1 MKILKLINALPIIAI
16 GVLAWH
22 SLQPKTSRETV
33 LSVPANQSASIKIP
47 NGELDPDAAAS
58 LPEYEVIP
66 NSIHDGDTLRVRSSD
81 GQVFK
86 VRFACVDAP
95 ELKQPLGEESRNH
108 LRSIIKKG
116 NNKVKLQPITTDRY
130 GRTTDRYGRTVAQ
143 LCNGNG
149 LIQSQMAI
157 AGMAYGY
164 DQYKKDCPNWPAIE
178 STQAQAQE
186 AKLGVWRLPDGGQR
200 PWDYRKQQN

>member
-1 MKILKLINALPIIAI
+1 MKILKLINFLPIIAI
-16 GVLAWH
+16 AGLTWYG
-22 SLQPKTSRETV
+22 LQPKTSRETV
-33 LSVPANQSASIKIP
+33 LSVPQSSGTIQIP
-47 NGELDPDAAAS
+47 NEEPDPDASS

-66 NSIHDGDTLRVRSSD
+66 NSIHDGDTLRVRSSK
-81 GQVFK
+81 GEVLK
-86 VRFACVDAP
+86 IRFACIDAP

-108 LRSIIKKG
+108 LRSLVNRG
-116 NNKVKLQPITTDRY
+116 GNKVKLQPITV
-130 GRTTDRYGRTVAQ
+130 DRYGRTVAQ
-143 LCNGNG
+143 LWNNYG

-200 PWDYRKQQN
+200 PWDYRKSNR

>member
-16 GVLAWH
+16 GVLGWY
-22 SLQPKTSRETV
+22 SLQPKASRETV

-47 NGELDPDAAAS
+47 NGEPDADAAAS
-58 LPEYEVIP
+58 LREYEVIP
-66 NSIHDGDTLRVRSSD
+66 GSVHDGDTLRVRSSD

-130 GRTTDRYGRTVAQ
+130 GRTVAQ
-143 LCNGNG
+143 LWNGNG

-164 DQYKKDCPNWPAIE
+164 EQYKKDCPNWSAIE

-200 PWDYRKQQN
+200 PWDYRKSNR

>member
-1 MKILKLINALPIIAI
+1 MNFQRFVNFLPIIAI
-16 GVLAWH
+16 VGLGWY
-22 SLQPKTSRETV
+22 SLMQPKTSRETV
-33 LSVPANQSASIKIP
+33 LSVPESSGTIQIP
-47 NGELDPDAAAS
+47 NGEPDADVAS
-58 LPEYEVIP
+58 LPEYEVIA
-66 NSIHDGDTLRVRSSD
+66 NSVHDGDTLRVRSSK
-81 GQVFK
+81 GEILK

-130 GRTTDRYGRTVAQ
+130 GRTVAQ
-143 LCNGNG
+143 LWNDNG

-164 DQYKKDCPNWPAIE
+164 DQYKKDCPNWSAIE

-186 AKLGVWRLPDGGQR
+186 AKLGVWRLPNGGQR
-200 PWDYRKQQN
+200 PWDYRKSNR